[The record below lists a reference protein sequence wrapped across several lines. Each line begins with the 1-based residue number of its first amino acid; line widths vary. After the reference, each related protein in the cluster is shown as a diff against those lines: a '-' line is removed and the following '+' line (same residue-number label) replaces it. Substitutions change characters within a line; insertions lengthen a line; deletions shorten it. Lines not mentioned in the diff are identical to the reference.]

1 MGFFS
6 GVFDSDKLADAI
18 NTTKN
23 ATKNI
28 TGKVAGSFA
37 ESAGEM
43 KKFSEETKKMKQP
56 VEGAIMRYGVT
67 YKGGLARYPKQ
78 QSGEIG
84 LNIMEECF
92 YLKPTIGT
100 NDWFEEMAIPYAKIK
115 SLEIVERKIS
125 NTEWLLSSSD
135 SDMKAMEQKNNIEIE
150 YEDVDGNEQFIRLE
164 MLTGIS
170 IYGQAK
176 KCVEFMDVLRQNG
189 ILKKFAGNR
198 NAAQNMQGQQMS
210 GVQAGETQAANGDV
224 ILEQIEKLAGLK
236 EKGILSE
243 EEYQQKKSEL
253 LAKLEKM
260 QSDRKRGSF
269 CNHFGYKNYLFGL
282 HGQTAV
288 RCIWYCKVK
297 YKSQTRD

>member
-176 KCVEFMDVLRQNG
+176 NVWNLWTF
-189 ILKKFAGNR
+189 
-198 NAAQNMQGQQMS
+198 
-210 GVQAGETQAANGDV
+210 
-224 ILEQIEKLAGLK
+224 
-236 EKGILSE
+236 
-243 EEYQQKKSEL
+243 Y
-253 LAKLEKM
+253 
-260 QSDRKRGSF
+260 
-269 CNHFGYKNYLFGL
+269 
-282 HGQTAV
+282 V
-288 RCIWYCKVK
+288 RTVF
-297 YKSQTRD
+297 

>member
-170 IYGQAK
+170 IYGQEK
-176 KCVEFMDVLRQNG
+176 KCVEFMDILRQNG
-189 ILKKFAGNR
+189 ILKKFAGNH

-253 LAKLEKM
+253 LAKL
-260 QSDRKRGSF
+260 
-269 CNHFGYKNYLFGL
+269 
-282 HGQTAV
+282 
-288 RCIWYCKVK
+288 
-297 YKSQTRD
+297 

>member
-67 YKGGLARYPKQ
+67 YKGGLTRYPKQ

-100 NDWFEEMAIPYAKIK
+100 NDWFEKWRFHIQK
-115 SLEIVERKIS
+115 S
-125 NTEWLLSSSD
+125 
-135 SDMKAMEQKNNIEIE
+135 
-150 YEDVDGNEQFIRLE
+150 GH
-164 MLTGIS
+164 
-170 IYGQAK
+170 
-176 KCVEFMDVLRQNG
+176 
-189 ILKKFAGNR
+189 LK
-198 NAAQNMQGQQMS
+198 
-210 GVQAGETQAANGDV
+210 
-224 ILEQIEKLAGLK
+224 L
-236 EKGILSE
+236 
-243 EEYQQKKSEL
+243 
-253 LAKLEKM
+253 
-260 QSDRKRGSF
+260 
-269 CNHFGYKNYLFGL
+269 
-282 HGQTAV
+282 
-288 RCIWYCKVK
+288 
-297 YKSQTRD
+297 

>member
-1 MGFFS
+1 
-6 GVFDSDKLADAI
+6 
-18 NTTKN
+18 
-23 ATKNI
+23 
-28 TGKVAGSFA
+28 
-37 ESAGEM
+37 
-43 KKFSEETKKMKQP
+43 
-56 VEGAIMRYGVT
+56 
-67 YKGGLARYPKQ
+67 
-78 QSGEIG
+78 
-84 LNIMEECF
+84 MEECF

-189 ILKKFAGNR
+189 ILKKFAGNH

-253 LAKLEKM
+253 LAKL
-260 QSDRKRGSF
+260 
-269 CNHFGYKNYLFGL
+269 
-282 HGQTAV
+282 
-288 RCIWYCKVK
+288 
-297 YKSQTRD
+297 

>member
-210 GVQAGETQAANGDV
+210 GMQAGETQAANGDV

-243 EEYQQKKSEL
+243 EEYPQTMREAQIDYVHTNFYYDVM
-253 LAKLEKM
+253 LAGTAESRREHPRSCL
-260 QSDRKRGSF
+260 GS
-269 CNHFGYKNYLFGL
+269 G
-282 HGQTAV
+282 
-288 RCIWYCKVK
+288 RCRFRC
-297 YKSQTRD
+297 